1 MTHRHRRRIG
11 ASIIALAAVALLP
24 GAALAGPPNLPP
36 WAIVGSPEADEL
48 DGTPR
53 ADTIFG
59 LGGPDVI
66 HAGFGSDRVFAGAG
80 DDKVRGGYGADTIRG
95 GPGADRIASG
105 PGNDLVLAAGDGAI
119 DTILCGDGRQDLA
132 IVDPDDVVASDCEFI
147 WVRDPES

>member
-24 GAALAGPPNLPP
+24 TAALAGPPVVPP
-36 WAIVGSPEADEL
+36 WAIVGTTEADEL

-59 LGGPDVI
+59 LGGPDII
-66 HAGFGSDRVFAGAG
+66 HAGFGADRVFAGAG
-80 DDKVRGGYGADTIRG
+80 DDKVRGGPGPDTIRG
-95 GPGADRIASG
+95 GPGEDKIHSG
-105 PGNDLVLAAGDGAI
+105 AGNDLVLTAGDEAI
-119 DTILCGDGRQDLA
+119 DTILCGDGLQDLA